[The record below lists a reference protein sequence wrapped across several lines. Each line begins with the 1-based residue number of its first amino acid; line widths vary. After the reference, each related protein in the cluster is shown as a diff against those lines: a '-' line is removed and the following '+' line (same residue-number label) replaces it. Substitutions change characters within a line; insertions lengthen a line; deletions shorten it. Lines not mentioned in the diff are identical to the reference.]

1 MRQGE
6 PIVTYL
12 MKFTQVQYEVG
23 GVGVTIPQQ
32 DLVSFALLG
41 LHKSCYGFQDVVSGG
56 ENFPSWERLWTDCL
70 QEEIR
75 RVT

>member
-12 MKFTQVQYEVG
+12 SKFTQVQDELG
-23 GVGVTIPQQ
+23 GVGVTVPEC

-41 LHKSCYGFQDVVSGG
+41 LHKSWYGFQAAMSGNKLSQLG
-56 ENFPSWERLWTDCL
+56 KVMD
-70 QEEIR
+70 
-75 RVT
+75 